1 MKQVGGVGFNT
12 GCGEGVWG
20 GAGAYLWRRGAGR
33 GMPYL
38 MREMTSDC
46 SMGCE
51 AELDS
56 IWEGIGG
63 DIPFEMP
70 AAEHAEDWE
79 LIRALENEE
88 QEQDG
93 ASGEPEQD
101 GASGEPEQDEA
112 SGEPEQDGA
121 SGEPERSRKRRT
133 SPRDAAFYTGCVAE
147 ASMEPPEES
156 AIDRKRRLASLCR
169 YQTLLEAAGRSPPPP
184 ADATAAP
191 RRRGVSAPRVVRD
204 AAYYQRCVDKASTKP
219 PGESNAERNIRLTC
233 LRRHKRMLAKAL
245 APPGALPAATRVVR
259 DAAYYGERV
268 ARASAEPPG
277 ETSLQRN
284 MRLTNLRR
292 YRAKME
298 RAERNPPAAG
308 SVTESPWA
316 RKLDQRL
323 EEARAK
329 IQAESRDP
337 EAETKEERRKRL
349 QRLRTAHIRAEALAR
364 RLDRW
369 VSGGAP
375 ADSAAP

>member
-1 MKQVGGVGFNT
+1 
-12 GCGEGVWG
+12 
-20 GAGAYLWRRGAGR
+20 
-33 GMPYL
+33 

-79 LIRALENEE
+79 LIRALENGGEPE
-88 QEQDG
+88 RLEQDG
-93 ASGEPEQD
+93 AWGEPERPEQD
-101 GASGEPEQDEA
+101 GAW
-112 SGEPEQDGA
+112 
-121 SGEPERSRKRRT
+121 GEPERPRKRRT
-133 SPRDAAFYTGCVAE
+133 
-147 ASMEPPEES
+147 
-156 AIDRKRRLASLCR
+156 
-169 YQTLLEAAGRSPPPP
+169 SPPPP

-204 AAYYQRCVDKASTKP
+204 AAYYQRCVDKASRKP

-233 LRRHKRMLAKAL
+233 LRRHKRMLARAL

-259 DAAYYGERV
+259 DAAYYGELV
-268 ARASAEPPG
+268 ARAAVEPPG
-277 ETSLQRN
+277 ETSMQRN
-284 MRLTNLRR
+284 LRLTNLRR
-292 YRAKME
+292 YNAKME

-329 IQAESRDP
+329 VQAESWEP
-337 EAETKEERRKRL
+337 EAETKEERRKRV
-349 QRLRTAHIRAEALAR
+349 QRLRTANIRVEALAKR
-364 RLDRW
+364 RDRW
-369 VSGGAP
+369 VSGGAR